1 MIIIHRH
8 RINHQP
14 GWMFC
19 AMEEAPPLHRIATD
33 CCPRPSNST
42 NWVRIGPSNPTV
54 CLKNL
59 WSPGS
64 AYVMCNGEWFAYE
77 DVTYVC
83 RGEFTEDET
92 EENAFGTFFSK
103 VSQCSGAAAISPVIT
118 KLRGGIQYHGLSEF
132 CNGRT
137 SLQSSYALEE
147 LDHRYVA
154 QTIDPRMAEQ
164 VICLM
169 ANRNCEQLRY
179 MI

>member
-1 MIIIHRH
+1 
-8 RINHQP
+8 
-14 GWMFC
+14 
-19 AMEEAPPLHRIATD
+19 
-33 CCPRPSNST
+33 
-42 NWVRIGPSNPTV
+42 
-54 CLKNL
+54 
-59 WSPGS
+59 
-64 AYVMCNGEWFAYE
+64 MCDGEWFAYE
-77 DVTYVC
+77 DVTYIC

-92 EENAFGTFFSK
+92 EENGFGTFFSK

-118 KLRGGIQYHGLSEF
+118 KLPGGVQYHGLSEF

-137 SLQSSYALEE
+137 SLQSSYSLEE

-169 ANRNCEQLRY
+169 ADRNCEQLRY